1 MKKQIIILS
10 TLGTVLIIVGLVL
23 NFGVGLKQDKK
34 EVNERMNKINTTYE
48 QFRKDTET
56 FSNTR
61 DYIYDNVFSE
71 LYFETLNQNITI
83 CLQELQKYEETLDV
97 IEPIAS
103 NLKKN
108 CANLYFP
115 DSTINTKCQTYA
127 NSYEEMV
134 NYFVNDVIQVNN
146 NIEEYNKYQQTN
158 QTGIAPLQKY
168 NTTKKYIDFNEDK
181 KYAGKEDF

>member
-1 MKKQIIILS
+1 MKKQIIVLS

-23 NFGVGLKQDKK
+23 NFGVGLKQDKE
-34 EVNERMNKINTTYE
+34 EVNERMTKINT
-48 QFRKDTET
+48 
-56 FSNTR
+56 
-61 DYIYDNVFSE
+61 
-71 LYFETLNQNITI
+71 TLNQNITT
-83 CLQELQKYEETLDV
+83 CLQELQKYEATLDV
-97 IEPIAS
+97 IEPIA
-103 NLKKN
+103 NTLKKN
-108 CANLYFP
+108 CADLYFP

-146 NIEEYNKYQQTN
+146 NIEEYNKYQQAN